1 MMSAASGILA
11 VEVFGWGELALQAAL
26 LLTLLALSA
35 VFSGS
40 ETVLFS
46 LTRVQLEK
54 HKGSSNPFRR
64 WVPRLMARP
73 KETLL
78 TILIC
83 NTAVNVLLFAT
94 SYVLF
99 DRLGRQWGPW
109 VRPVSAVCSVLLVV
123 VCGEVIPKVLAVK
136 FADRLAP
143 FSAAVV
149 RGAGTVAE
157 PIGRLIDAVL
167 ARPVERMMLGPQ
179 PRPASKQDVTIDELK
194 ALLHLSRQ
202 RGDIDRVENEFLR
215 EVIDLRSV
223 RVREVMVP
231 RVDVVAYDVNQP
243 AEGLRDLMRSTRLK
257 KVPVYEGSVDNL
269 IGVVYAKVLFL
280 NPGRPLRELIVPV
293 RFVPEVATCEDLL
306 QHFRETGTQLA
317 IVVDEY
323 GGMAGL
329 VTLEDVLEQIVG
341 DLSEPEEAPT
351 APEVVPLSDTEYE
364 VSGRLDVRYWAQ
376 LFGLPRLAER
386 VVTVGGL
393 VTARLGRPARPGD
406 TVRLGNI
413 ELRVTGMHGRRV
425 ERVQLRLMGAG
436 EPREEWR

>member
-1 MMSAASGILA
+1 
-11 VEVFGWGELALQAAL
+11 
-26 LLTLLALSA
+26 
-35 VFSGS
+35 
-40 ETVLFS
+40 
-46 LTRVQLEK
+46 
-54 HKGSSNPFRR
+54 
-64 WVPRLMARP
+64 
-73 KETLL
+73 
-78 TILIC
+78 
-83 NTAVNVLLFAT
+83 
-94 SYVLF
+94 
-99 DRLGRQWGPW
+99 
-109 VRPVSAVCSVLLVV
+109 VSAVCSVLLVV

-280 NPGRPLRELIVPV
+280 NRVGLACVLIVRCGSCPRWPRAKNAPALRERYPTSDCV
-293 RFVPEVATCEDLL
+293 EVW
-306 QHFRETGTQLA
+306 R
-317 IVVDEY
+317 
-323 GGMAGL
+323 
-329 VTLEDVLEQIVG
+329 
-341 DLSEPEEAPT
+341 
-351 APEVVPLSDTEYE
+351 
-364 VSGRLDVRYWAQ
+364 
-376 LFGLPRLAER
+376 
-386 VVTVGGL
+386 
-393 VTARLGRPARPGD
+393 
-406 TVRLGNI
+406 
-413 ELRVTGMHGRRV
+413 HGR
-425 ERVQLRLMGAG
+425 GSNAG
-436 EPREEWR
+436 GRA